1 MKGQKQSRT
10 DLLEKKID
18 ALIKVVQ
25 QLLDENAYL
34 KDLSVGTLETIKLM
48 DDYEDAIEKLRA
60 KVAEELV
67 RQKRLSPWKRLA
79 TRSGYMGSGFLIA
92 AQWTIDPRLYVVG
105 FILVVIQTASR
116 KQIGNLVAMYTYLM
130 GLLAMDKSL

>member
-1 MKGQKQSRT
+1 MEGSKQSRT

-48 DDYEDAIEKLRA
+48 DNYEDAIEKLKE
-60 KVAEELV
+60 KVAEESS
-67 RQKRLSPWKRLA
+67 K
-79 TRSGYMGSGFLIA
+79 A
-92 AQWTIDPRLYVVG
+92 AEADAG
-105 FILVVIQTASR
+105 
-116 KQIGNLVAMYTYLM
+116 
-130 GLLAMDKSL
+130 